1 MFQSLKKKKGI
12 IISGF
17 AGIGKTNFQNYVPYY
32 EKNSFYDLSSSS
44 FRKDEGWEDV
54 YIDCAEAFCEKYDF
68 VFVSA
73 HQSVLEKMKERK
85 CNFYVV
91 YPRKHCRDEY
101 KERFE
106 KRGSSPEYIAK
117 FMMRW
122 NEFVDKIDNF
132 DYDKKIQLR
141 TGQYLSDVVSRI
153 R

>member
-32 EKNSFYDLSSSS
+32 EKHSFYDLSSSS

-54 YIDCAEAFCEKYDF
+54 YIDCAEALCEKYDF

-73 HQSVLEKMKERK
+73 HQSVLERMKERN

-91 YPRKHCRDEY
+91 YPRKHCKDEY
-101 KERFE
+101 RELVHDLILYTIE
-106 KRGSSPEYIAK
+106 
-117 FMMRW
+117 
-122 NEFVDKIDNF
+122 
-132 DYDKKIQLR
+132 L
-141 TGQYLSDVVSRI
+141 L
-153 R
+153 